1 MAASLS
7 VYSNAILKA
16 FTGGA
21 AGGVDWDT
29 NAIKMALMTAYTPS
43 EDHATMTAAIAAG
56 TEHSTANGY
65 TANGATLGTKTNTN
79 SGGVITFGSASVVWT
94 ATGALT
100 AKYAICYD
108 SVTDTP
114 LFWINLDG
122 SAGDVTATDAAFTI
136 TDASGWFSIDVSP

>member
-1 MAASLS
+1 MAAVLS
-7 VYSNAILKA
+7 MYSNAILNA

-29 NAIKMALMTAYTPS
+29 NAIKMALMTAYTFS

-56 TEHSTANGY
+56 TQHSAANGY
-65 TANGATLGTKTNTN
+65 STGGATLGTKTNTN
-79 SGGVITFGSASVVWT
+79 TGGVITFGSASVVWT

-114 LFWINLDG
+114 LFCINLDG
-122 SAGDVTATDAAFTI
+122 AGGDVTATDAAFTI